1 MSEIKIPP
9 IKKVISIIDSCINV
23 KQLKTCEKLA
33 DFYTTLSKKKGV
45 INYSLVK
52 EILYIKISEKREEFL
67 MTYKF
72 KGKIRRRKIKEKELE
87 YELIENFS

>member
-1 MSEIKIPP
+1 MSEIKIAP
-9 IKKVISIIDSCINV
+9 IKKVLSIIDSCVNV

-33 DFYTTLSKKKGV
+33 DFYTALSKKKGV

-87 YELIENFS
+87 YDLIENFS